1 MDSEGYS
8 AGTSAWQLR
17 LCLVLWQGQD
27 TTDTEFLRKDAKMKQ
42 QPVSLESFQ
51 YKTI

>member
-8 AGTSAWQLR
+8 AGT
-17 LCLVLWQGQD
+17 CLYGSSMYVWYCD
-27 TTDTEFLRKDAKMKQ
+27 KDKTDTEFLRKDAEMKQ

-51 YKTI
+51 YKNI